1 MVRLLDQFSKAG
13 DIGLFGD
20 SELAKSEEH
29 LAAERDVRQLWK
41 KLVDTYGEGIEPLLD
56 EYTEAL
62 GIKEEFVYEYYFEQG
77 FMVARR

>member
-29 LAAERDVRQLWK
+29 LAAERAVRRLWE
-41 KLVDTYGEGIEPLLD
+41 KLVATYGEGIEPLLD

-62 GIKEEFVYEYYFEQG
+62 GVKEEFAYEYYFEQG
-77 FMVARR
+77 FTVARR